1 MNLIREIKGIEK
13 KYFMILLI
21 EIAST
26 ALYPLTNRPIGV
38 VHNLNLPWDA
48 NIPLIKEFVLIYHV
62 SYPFMYFNL
71 FLFLIRHKDVFVK
84 SALSIALGN
93 VLGFF
98 TFFLYQTNVPRP
110 DVFGNDLFSRMLR
123 ITYEN
128 DLPYNG
134 FPSLHILT
142 TTIILIAILSSRSHK
157 GYKIFSIVLCTLI
170 MLSTLF
176 VKQHTLLDVFGGVVY
191 GSLSYMVVAYVI
203 KLKSK
208 NGNFRSGK

>member
-1 MNLIREIKGIEK
+1 MNLLREIKGIEK
-13 KYFMILLI
+13 KYFYVLLI

-38 VHNLNLPWDA
+38 VHNLMLPWDA
-48 NIPLIKEFVLIYHV
+48 KIPVIKEFLLVYHI

-71 FLFLIRHKDVFVK
+71 FLFLILYKDVFVK
-84 SALSIALGN
+84 GALAIALGN

-110 DVFGNDLFSRMLR
+110 EVLGNDFFSQMLR

-128 DLPYNG
+128 DMPYNG

-142 TTIILIAILSSRSHK
+142 TTVILIAILSSGSKK
-157 GYKIFSIVLCTLI
+157 GYKIFSTILCTLI
-170 MLSTLF
+170 FLSTLF
-176 VKQHTLLDVFGGVVY
+176 VKQHALLDVVGGMVY
-191 GSLSYMVVAYVI
+191 GSVSYIVVSSVI
-203 KLKSK
+203 KSKSK
-208 NGNFRSGK
+208 KREF